1 MKMTGSKIVVECLK
15 KQEVDTIFGYP
26 GGAVIPLFDALYDE
40 RAIKTIVPAHE
51 QGGCHAA
58 DGYARTTGKVGVV
71 VATSGP
77 GATNLITGIATA
89 YMDSVPI
96 VAITGNVPNVLLG
109 KDSFQEVDIV
119 GMTMAVTKHNY
130 RITDVNDIEDVFQEA
145 FEFAKSGRPGP
156 VLIDITKDAFIKEAK
171 YKGEGKSR
179 VENGKTHLPL
189 DEIIKTINEAKKP
202 MIFSGG
208 GVVLSGAEDE
218 LFTFAKKIGAP
229 VAQSLMGKSSYPSD
243 DELSTGMVGM
253 HGSKASNMAFTNCD
267 LLIVCGARFSDRVTG
282 DPKEFAKHAKI
293 IQIDI
298 DPAEIN
304 KNIATTYHA
313 MGDIKAILS
322 ELNKSMPEKDHHEW
336 IAEINKWKAE
346 DIEQLSATHMPK
358 EILEVTASIMGENT
372 AIVTDVGQHQIW
384 TAQYYHFKKHNKF
397 LTSGGL
403 GTMGYGMGAAIGAQV
418 GLNDKG
424 RVIHVTGDGSFRMNM
439 NEMAT
444 AVRYNLPII
453 SVLMDNNTLGMVRQW
468 QTLFYAGRWSVTDLP
483 PLNFTGIAE
492 CYGYFTRK
500 VTTVE
505 EYKTALN
512 EALAQDKPALIQ
524 CIIDTDA
531 MVLPIVPPGKALN
544 KIIMDR
550 N

>member
-1 MKMTGSKIVVECLK
+1 MKMKGSRIVVECLK
-15 KQEVDTIFGYP
+15 KQNVDTIFGYP

-40 RAIKTIVPAHE
+40 KDIKIIVPAHE

-58 DGYARTTGKVGVV
+58 DGYARATGKTGVV

-89 YMDSVPI
+89 YMDSVPM

-119 GMTMAVTKHNY
+119 GMTMPVTKHNY
-130 RITDVNDIEDVFQEA
+130 RVTDVSKIEDIFEEA
-145 FEFAKSGRPGP
+145 FEFAHAGRPGP
-156 VLIDITKDAFIKEAK
+156 VLIDITKDAFVKE
-171 YKGEGKSR
+171 YDYTGTGKSR
-179 VENGKTHLPL
+179 VVDTEIHLPIN
-189 DEIIKTINEAKKP
+189 DIIETINQASKP
-202 MIFSGG
+202 IIFAGG

-218 LFTFAKKIGAP
+218 LYTFAKKISAP
-229 VAQSLMGKSSYPSD
+229 VAQSLMGKSSYPSN

-253 HGSKASNMAFTNCD
+253 HGTKASNMAFTHCD

-282 DPKEFAKHAKI
+282 DPNEFAKHAKI

-298 DPAEIN
+298 DAAEIN
-304 KNIATTYHA
+304 KNIETTLHA
-313 MGDIKAILS
+313 MGDIKEILV
-322 ELNKSMPEKDHHEW
+322 EINNAVPEKDHHEW
-336 IAEINKWKAE
+336 ISEVNKWKAE
-346 DIEQLSATHMPK
+346 DIEQLSATNLPK
-358 EILEVTASIMGENT
+358 EILEATAELMDEDT
-372 AIVTDVGQHQIW
+372 AIVTDVGQHQMW
-384 TAQYYHFKKHNKF
+384 TAQYYKFKKHNKF

-403 GTMGYGMGAAIGAQV
+403 GTMGYGLGAAIGAQA
-418 GLNDKG
+418 GMPNGKI
-424 RVIHVTGDGSFRMNM
+424 IHVTGDGSFRMNM

-453 SVLMDNNTLGMVRQW
+453 TVLMDNNTLGMVRQW
-468 QTLFYAGRWSVTDLP
+468 QTLFYKSRWSKTDLP

-492 CYGYFTRK
+492 CYGYFTKK
-500 VTTVE
+500 VTTVD
-505 EYKTALN
+505 EYKLALD
-512 EALAQDKPALIQ
+512 EAIKSGKPSLIQ

-531 MVLPIVPPGKALN
+531 MVLPIVPPGKALS

>member
-1 MKMTGSKIVVECLK
+1 MKMTGSQIVVECLK
-15 KQEVDTIFGYP
+15 KQNVDTIFGYP
-26 GGAVIPLFDALYDE
+26 GGAVIPLFDSLYDE
-40 RAIKTIVPAHE
+40 KGIKIIVPAHE

-58 DGYARTTGKVGVV
+58 DGYARATGKTGVV

-89 YMDSVPI
+89 YMDSVPL

-130 RITDVNDIEDVFQEA
+130 RVTDAASIEDVFEEA

-156 VLIDITKDAFIKEAK
+156 VLIDITKDAFIKECD
-171 YKGEGKSR
+171 YKGQGKSR
-179 VENGKTHLPL
+179 VSKGASHLPINSII
-189 DEIIKTINEAKKP
+189 EIINHANKP
-202 MIFSGG
+202 MIFAGG

-218 LFTFAKKIGAP
+218 LYTFAKKIGAP
-229 VAQSLMGKSSYPSD
+229 VAQSLMGKSAYPSD

-253 HGSKASNMAFTNCD
+253 HGSKASNMAFTHCD

-282 DPKEFAKHAKI
+282 NPNEFAKHAKI

-298 DPAEIN
+298 DAAEIN
-304 KNIATTYHA
+304 KNIETTVHA
-313 MGDIKAILS
+313 MGDIKEILNDI
-322 ELNKSMPEKDHHEW
+322 NKEVPDKDHHEW
-336 IAEINKWKAE
+336 IAEVNKWKAE
-346 DIEQLSATHMPK
+346 DIEQLSATHVPK
-358 EILEVTASIMGENT
+358 EILEATADVMGENT
-372 AIVTDVGQHQIW
+372 TIVTDVGQHQIW
-384 TAQYYHFKKHNKF
+384 TAQYYKFKKHNKF

-403 GTMGYGMGAAIGAQV
+403 GTMGYGLGAAIGAQV
-418 GLNDKG
+418 GMPEGK
-424 RVIHVTGDGSFRMNM
+424 VIHVTGDGSFRMNM

-453 SVLMDNNTLGMVRQW
+453 TVLMDNNTLGMVRQW
-468 QTLFYAGRWSVTDLP
+468 QTLFYESRWSKTDLP
-483 PLNFTGIAE
+483 PLNFTGIAD

-500 VTTVE
+500 VTTVA

-512 EALAQDKPALIQ
+512 EALVQNKPALIQ
-524 CIIDTDA
+524 CLIDTDT

>member
-1 MKMTGSKIVVECLK
+1 MKMTGSQIVVECLK
-15 KQEVDTIFGYP
+15 KQNVDTIFGYP
-26 GGAVIPLFDALYDE
+26 GGAVIPLFDSLYDE
-40 RAIKTIVPAHE
+40 KGIKIIVPAHE

-58 DGYARTTGKVGVV
+58 DGYARATGKTGVV

-89 YMDSVPI
+89 YMDSVPM

-130 RITDVNDIEDVFQEA
+130 RVTDAAAIEDVFEEA
-145 FEFAKSGRPGP
+145 FEFARSGRPGP
-156 VLIDITKDAFIKEAK
+156 VLIDITKDAFIKECD
-171 YKGEGKSR
+171 YKGQGKSR
-179 VENGKTHLPL
+179 VSKGASHLPL
-189 DEIIKTINEAKKP
+189 NSIIEIINHANKP
-202 MIFSGG
+202 MIFAGG

-218 LFTFAKKIGAP
+218 LYTFAKKIGAP
-229 VAQSLMGKSSYPSD
+229 VAQSLMGKSAYPSD

-253 HGSKASNMAFTNCD
+253 HGSKASNMAFTHCD

-282 DPKEFAKHAKI
+282 NPNEFAKHAKI

-298 DPAEIN
+298 DAAEIN
-304 KNIATTYHA
+304 KNIETTVHA
-313 MGDIKAILS
+313 MGDIKEILNDI
-322 ELNKSMPEKDHHEW
+322 NKEVPDKDHHEW
-336 IAEINKWKAE
+336 IAEVNKWKAE
-346 DIEQLSATHMPK
+346 DIEQLSATHVPK
-358 EILEVTASIMGENT
+358 EILEATADIMGENT

-384 TAQYYHFKKHNKF
+384 TAQYYKFKKHNKF

-403 GTMGYGMGAAIGAQV
+403 GTMGYGLGAAIGAQV
-418 GLNDKG
+418 GIPEGK
-424 RVIHVTGDGSFRMNM
+424 VIHVTGDGSFRMNM

-453 SVLMDNNTLGMVRQW
+453 TVLMDNKTLGMVRQW
-468 QTLFYAGRWSVTDLP
+468 QTLFYESRWSKTDLP
-483 PLNFTGIAE
+483 PLNFTGIAN

-500 VTTVE
+500 VTTVA

-512 EALAQDKPALIQ
+512 EALAQYKPSLIQ
-524 CIIDTDA
+524 CLIDTDA

>member
-1 MKMTGSKIVVECLK
+1 MKMTGSQIVVECLK
-15 KQEVDTIFGYP
+15 KQKADKVFGYP

-40 RAIKTIVPAHE
+40 KAIDIIVPAHE
-51 QGGCHAA
+51 QGGSHAA

-71 VATSGP
+71 IATSGP

-89 YMDSVPI
+89 YMDSVPM

-130 RITDVNDIEDVFQEA
+130 RVTDVSQIEDVFEEA
-145 FEFAKSGRPGP
+145 FDFAKSGRPGP
-156 VLIDITKDAFIKEAK
+156 VLIDITKDAFIRE
-171 YKGEGKSR
+171 GEYTGKGKSR
-179 VENGKTHLPL
+179 VVESKSHLPL
-189 DEIIKTINEAKKP
+189 AEIVEVINSAKKP
-202 MIFSGG
+202 IIFAGG

-218 LFTFAKKIGAP
+218 LYKFAKKIGAP
-229 VAQSLMGKSSYPSD
+229 VAQSLMGKSSYPSK

-253 HGSKASNMAFTNCD
+253 HGTKASNMAFTHCD

-282 DPKEFAKHAKI
+282 DPNEFAKHAKV

-304 KNIATTYHA
+304 KNIATNLHA
-313 MGDIKAILS
+313 MGDIKDILS
-322 ELNKSMPEKDHHEW
+322 QIYAAINDKDHSEW
-336 IAEINKWKAE
+336 IDEINKWKAE
-346 DIEQLSATHMPK
+346 DIEQLSATHIPK
-358 EILEVTASIMGENT
+358 EILEATADVMGEKT
-372 AIVTDVGQHQIW
+372 AIVTDVGQHQMW
-384 TAQYYHFKKHNKF
+384 TAQYYNFKKHNKF

-403 GTMGYGMGAAIGAQV
+403 GTMGYGLGAAIGAQV
-418 GLNDKG
+418 GLPDG

-453 SVLMDNNTLGMVRQW
+453 TVLMDNNTLGMVRQW
-468 QTLFYAGRWSVTDLP
+468 QTLFYSSRWSGTDLP
-483 PLNFTGIAE
+483 PLDFTGIAK
-492 CYGYFTRK
+492 CYGYFTKK
-500 VTTVE
+500 VSTVE
-505 EYKTALN
+505 EYKSALQ
-512 EALAQDKPALIQ
+512 EALASGKPSLIH

>member
-1 MKMTGSKIVVECLK
+1 MKMTGSQIVVECLK
-15 KQEVDTIFGYP
+15 KQNVDKIFGYP
-26 GGAVIPLFDALYDE
+26 GGAVIPLFDSLYDE
-40 RAIKTIVPAHE
+40 DQIDIIVPAHE
-51 QGGCHAA
+51 QGASHAA
-58 DGYARTTGKVGVV
+58 DGYARATGKIGVV

-89 YMDSVPI
+89 YMDSVPM

-119 GMTMAVTKHNY
+119 GMTMPVTKHNY
-130 RITDVNDIEDVFQEA
+130 RVTDVNQIEDVFEEA
-145 FEFAKSGRPGP
+145 FDFAKSGRPGP
-156 VLIDITKDAFIKEAK
+156 VLIDITKDAFIRDCDFNGK
-171 YKGEGKSR
+171 GKSR
-179 VENGKTHLPL
+179 VQKAETNLPL
-189 DEIIKTINEAKKP
+189 DEIVKTINEAKKP
-202 MIFSGG
+202 MIFTGG
-208 GVVLSGAEDE
+208 GVVLSGADDE
-218 LFTFAKKIGAP
+218 LYTFAKKIGAP

-253 HGSKASNMAFTNCD
+253 HGTKGSNMAFTHCD

-282 DPKEFAKHAKI
+282 NPKEFAKHAKI

-304 KNIATTYHA
+304 KNIATTLHA
-313 MGDIKAILS
+313 MGDIKEILS
-322 ELNKSMPEKDHHEW
+322 KLNEAVPEKDHHEW
-336 IAEINKWKAE
+336 IAEVNKWKAE
-346 DIEQLSATHMPK
+346 DIEQLSATHVPK
-358 EILEVTASIMGENT
+358 EILEATADAMGEDT

-403 GTMGYGMGAAIGAQV
+403 GTMGYGLGAAIGAQV
-418 GLNDKG
+418 GMPNGK
-424 RVIHVTGDGSFRMNM
+424 VVHVTGDGSFRMNM

-453 SVLMDNNTLGMVRQW
+453 TVLMDNNTLGMVRQW
-468 QTLFYAGRWSVTDLP
+468 QTLFYESRWSETNLP
-483 PLNFTGIAE
+483 QLDFTGIAN
-492 CYGYFTRK
+492 CYGYFTKK

-505 EYKTALN
+505 EYKVALN
-512 EALAQDKPALIQ
+512 EAIDSDKPALIH
-524 CIIDTDA
+524 CVIDTDA
-531 MVLPIVPPGKALN
+531 MVLPIVPPGKPLN

>member
-1 MKMTGSKIVVECLK
+1 MKMTGSQIVVECLK
-15 KQEVDTIFGYP
+15 KQKADKVFGYP
-26 GGAVIPLFDALYDE
+26 GGAVIPLFDALYGEKEID
-40 RAIKTIVPAHE
+40 IIVPAHE
-51 QGGCHAA
+51 QGGSHAA

-71 VATSGP
+71 IATSGP

-89 YMDSVPI
+89 YMDSVPM

-119 GMTMAVTKHNY
+119 GMTMPVTKHNY
-130 RITDVNDIEDVFQEA
+130 RVTDVSQIEDVFEEA
-145 FEFAKSGRPGP
+145 FDFAKSGRPGP
-156 VLIDITKDAFIKEAK
+156 VLIDITKDAFIKEGE
-171 YKGEGKSR
+171 YKGVGVSR
-179 VENGKTHLPL
+179 VEQSKPHLPM
-189 DEIIKTINEAKKP
+189 DEILAAIDKAKKP
-202 MIFSGG
+202 IIFTGG

-218 LFTFAKKIGAP
+218 LYTFAKKIGAP

-253 HGSKASNMAFTNCD
+253 HGSKASNMGFTHCD

-282 DPKEFAKHAKI
+282 DPKEFAKHAQV

-304 KNIATTYHA
+304 KNIATNLHA
-313 MGDIKAILS
+313 MGDIKEILS
-322 ELNKSMPEKDHHEW
+322 KLNAAVPEKDHHEW
-336 IAEINKWKAE
+336 IAEINKWKAD
-346 DIEQLSATHMPK
+346 DIEQLSATHIPK
-358 EILEVTASIMGENT
+358 EILEATADAMGEDT
-372 AIVTDVGQHQIW
+372 AIVTDVGQHQMW
-384 TAQYYHFKKHNKF
+384 TAQYYNFKKHNKF

-403 GTMGYGMGAAIGAQV
+403 GTMGYGLGAAIGAQV
-418 GLNDKG
+418 GMPNGK
-424 RVIHVTGDGSFRMNM
+424 VIHVTGDGSFRMNM

-444 AVRYNLPII
+444 TVRYNLPII
-453 SVLMDNNTLGMVRQW
+453 TVLMDNNTLGMVRQW
-468 QTLFYAGRWSVTDLP
+468 QTLFYDSRWSETNLP
-483 PLNFTGIAE
+483 PLDFTGIAK
-492 CYGYFTRK
+492 CYGYFTK
-500 VTTVE
+500 KITTVE
-505 EYKTALN
+505 EYKAALK
-512 EALAQDKPALIQ
+512 EAIASNKPSLIH

>member
-1 MKMTGSKIVVECLK
+1 MKMTGSQIVVECLK
-15 KQEVDTIFGYP
+15 KQNVDKIFGYP
-26 GGAVIPLFDALYDE
+26 GGAVIPLFDSLYDE
-40 RAIKTIVPAHE
+40 DQIDIIVPAHE
-51 QGGCHAA
+51 QGASHAA
-58 DGYARTTGKVGVV
+58 DGYARATGKIGVV

-89 YMDSVPI
+89 YMDSVPM

-119 GMTMAVTKHNY
+119 GMTMPVTKHNY
-130 RITDVNDIEDVFQEA
+130 RVTDVNQIEDVFEEA
-145 FEFAKSGRPGP
+145 FDFAKSGRPGP
-156 VLIDITKDAFIKEAK
+156 VLIDITKDAFIRDCDFNGK
-171 YKGEGKSR
+171 GKSR
-179 VENGKTHLPL
+179 VQKAETNLPL
-189 DEIIKTINEAKKP
+189 DEIVKTINEAKKP
-202 MIFSGG
+202 MIFTGG
-208 GVVLSGAEDE
+208 GVVLSGADDE
-218 LFTFAKKIGAP
+218 LYTFAKKIGAP

-253 HGSKASNMAFTNCD
+253 HGTKGSNMAFTHCD

-282 DPKEFAKHAKI
+282 NPKEFAKHAKI

-304 KNIATTYHA
+304 KNIATTLHA
-313 MGDIKAILS
+313 MGDIKEILS
-322 ELNKSMPEKDHHEW
+322 KLNKAVPEKDHHEW
-336 IAEINKWKAE
+336 IAEVNKWKAE
-346 DIEQLSATHMPK
+346 DIEQLSATHVPK
-358 EILEVTASIMGENT
+358 EILETTADAMGEDT

-403 GTMGYGMGAAIGAQV
+403 GTMGYGLGAAIGAQV
-418 GLNDKG
+418 GMPNGK
-424 RVIHVTGDGSFRMNM
+424 VVHVTGDGSFRMNM

-453 SVLMDNNTLGMVRQW
+453 TVLMDNNTLGMVRQW
-468 QTLFYAGRWSVTDLP
+468 QTLFYESRWSETNLP
-483 PLNFTGIAE
+483 QLDFTGIAN
-492 CYGYFTRK
+492 CYGYFTKK

-505 EYKTALN
+505 EYKVALN
-512 EALAQDKPALIQ
+512 EAIDSDKPALIH
-524 CIIDTDA
+524 CVIDTDA
-531 MVLPIVPPGKALN
+531 MVLPIVPPGKPLN

>member
-1 MKMTGSKIVVECLK
+1 MKMTGSQIVVECLK
-15 KQEVDTIFGYP
+15 KQNVDKIFGYP
-26 GGAVIPLFDALYDE
+26 GGAVIPLFDSLYDE
-40 RAIKTIVPAHE
+40 DQIDIIVPAHE
-51 QGGCHAA
+51 QGASHAA
-58 DGYARTTGKVGVV
+58 DGYARATGKIGVV

-89 YMDSVPI
+89 YMDSVPM

-119 GMTMAVTKHNY
+119 GMTMPVTKHNY
-130 RITDVNDIEDVFQEA
+130 RVTDVNQIEDVFEEA
-145 FEFAKSGRPGP
+145 FDFAKSGRPGP
-156 VLIDITKDAFIKEAK
+156 VLIDITKDAFIRDCDFNG
-171 YKGEGKSR
+171 KGESR
-179 VENGKTHLPL
+179 VQKAETHLPL
-189 DEIIKTINEAKKP
+189 DEIVKTINEAKKP
-202 MIFSGG
+202 MIFTGG
-208 GVVLSGAEDE
+208 GVVLSGADDE
-218 LFTFAKKIGAP
+218 LYTFAKKIGAP

-253 HGSKASNMAFTNCD
+253 HGTKGSNMAFTHCD

-282 DPKEFAKHAKI
+282 NPKEFAKHAKI

-304 KNIATTYHA
+304 KNIATTLHA
-313 MGDIKAILS
+313 MGDIKEILS
-322 ELNKSMPEKDHHEW
+322 KLNKAVPEKDHHEW
-336 IAEINKWKAE
+336 IAEVNKWKAE
-346 DIEQLSATHMPK
+346 DIEQLSATHVPK
-358 EILEVTASIMGENT
+358 EILETTADAMGEDT

-403 GTMGYGMGAAIGAQV
+403 GTMGYGLGAAIGAQV
-418 GLNDKG
+418 GMPNGK
-424 RVIHVTGDGSFRMNM
+424 VVHVTGDGSFRMNM

-453 SVLMDNNTLGMVRQW
+453 TVLMDNNTLGMVRQW
-468 QTLFYAGRWSVTDLP
+468 QTLFYESRWSETNLP
-483 PLNFTGIAE
+483 QLDFTGIAN
-492 CYGYFTRK
+492 CYGYFTKK

-505 EYKTALN
+505 EYKVALN
-512 EALAQDKPALIQ
+512 EAMDSNKPALIH
-524 CIIDTDA
+524 CVIDTDA
-531 MVLPIVPPGKALN
+531 MVLPIVPPGKPLN

>member
-1 MKMTGSKIVVECLK
+1 MKMTGSQIVVECLK
-15 KQEVDTIFGYP
+15 KQNVDKIFGYP
-26 GGAVIPLFDALYDE
+26 GGAVIPLFDSLYDE
-40 RAIKTIVPAHE
+40 DQIDIIVPAHE
-51 QGGCHAA
+51 QGASHAA
-58 DGYARTTGKVGVV
+58 DGYARATGKIGVV

-89 YMDSVPI
+89 YMDSVPM

-119 GMTMAVTKHNY
+119 GMTMPVTKHNY
-130 RITDVNDIEDVFQEA
+130 RVTDVNQIEDVFEEA
-145 FEFAKSGRPGP
+145 FDFAKSGRPGP
-156 VLIDITKDAFIKEAK
+156 VLIDITKDAFIRDCDFNGK
-171 YKGEGKSR
+171 GKSR
-179 VENGKTHLPL
+179 VQKAETNLPL
-189 DEIIKTINEAKKP
+189 DEIVKTINEAKKP
-202 MIFSGG
+202 MIFTGG
-208 GVVLSGAEDE
+208 GVVLSGADDE
-218 LFTFAKKIGAP
+218 LYTFAKKIGAP

-253 HGSKASNMAFTNCD
+253 HGTKGSNMAFTHCD

-282 DPKEFAKHAKI
+282 NPKEFAKHAKI

-304 KNIATTYHA
+304 KNIATTLHA
-313 MGDIKAILS
+313 MGDIKEILS
-322 ELNKSMPEKDHHEW
+322 KLNKAVPEKDHHEW
-336 IAEINKWKAE
+336 IAEVNKWKAE
-346 DIEQLSATHMPK
+346 DIEQLSATHVPK
-358 EILEVTASIMGENT
+358 EILEATADAMGEDT

-403 GTMGYGMGAAIGAQV
+403 GTMGYGLGAAIGAQV
-418 GLNDKG
+418 GMPNGK
-424 RVIHVTGDGSFRMNM
+424 VVHVTGDGSFRMNM

-453 SVLMDNNTLGMVRQW
+453 TVLMDNNTLGMVRQW
-468 QTLFYAGRWSVTDLP
+468 QTLFYESRWSETNLP
-483 PLNFTGIAE
+483 QLDFTGIAN
-492 CYGYFTRK
+492 CYGYFTKK

-505 EYKTALN
+505 EYKVALN
-512 EALAQDKPALIQ
+512 EAIDSDKPALIH
-524 CIIDTDA
+524 CVIDTDA
-531 MVLPIVPPGKALN
+531 MVLPIVPPGKPLN

>member
-1 MKMTGSKIVVECLK
+1 MKLTGSQIVVECLK
-15 KQEVDTIFGYP
+15 KHDVDTIFGYP
-26 GGAVIPLFDALYDE
+26 GGAVIPLFDTLYDE
-40 RAIKTIVPAHE
+40 KNIKVVVPAHE

-58 DGYARTTGKVGVV
+58 DGYARTTGKVGVA

-89 YMDSVPI
+89 YMDSVPM

-130 RITDVNDIEDVFQEA
+130 RVTDVSQIEDIFEEA
-145 FEFAKSGRPGP
+145 FDFAKAGRPGP
-156 VLIDITKDAFIKEAK
+156 VLIDITKDAFIREFEFQG
-171 YKGEGKSR
+171 KGESR
-179 VENGKTHLPL
+179 VQTGEFHLPL
-189 DEIIKTINEAKKP
+189 DEIVGTINEAKKP
-202 MIFSGG
+202 VIFTGG

-218 LFTFAKKIGAP
+218 LYTFAKKIGAP

-243 DELSTGMVGM
+243 DELNTGLVGM
-253 HGSKASNMAFTNCD
+253 HGSKASNMAFTHCD

-282 DPKEFAKHAKI
+282 NPNEFAKHAKI

-304 KNIATTYHA
+304 KNIATTLHA
-313 MGDIKAILS
+313 MGDIKEILIK
-322 ELNKSMPEKDHHEW
+322 LNKAVPDKNHHEW
-336 IAEINKWKAE
+336 IAKVNEWKAE
-346 DIEQLSATHMPK
+346 DIEQLSATHLPK
-358 EILEVTASIMGENT
+358 EILEVTSEAMGEDT

-384 TAQYYHFKKHNKF
+384 TAQYYKFKKHNKF

-403 GTMGYGMGAAIGAQV
+403 GTMGYGLGAAIGAQV
-418 GLNDKG
+418 GMPDG
-424 RVIHVTGDGSFRMNM
+424 HVIHITGDGSFRMNM

-444 AVRYNLPII
+444 AVRYSLPVIT
-453 SVLMDNNTLGMVRQW
+453 VLMDNNTLGMVRQW
-468 QTLFYAGRWSVTDLP
+468 QTLFYESRWSKTDLP
-483 PLNFTGIAE
+483 TMDFTGIAK
-492 CYGYFTRK
+492 CYGYFTKK
-500 VTTVE
+500 VETVE
-505 EYKTALN
+505 EYKQALK
-512 EALAQDKPALIQ
+512 EAVASKLPSLIH
-524 CIIDTDA
+524 CVIDTDA